1 MSTKRLA
8 WLGGG
13 LVAFVMAFLLF
24 RPDTLFTDVEADES
38 LSDAFAT
45 TSSSKTTSSTT
56 VTPATTAAA
65 AAATTTSA
73 AEPSTTTSA
82 SLGPIAIAT
91 GSFYGINHD
100 ASGTATIYESDGRFV
115 LRFEDDTNIQN
126 GPDLYVWVLPALDYE
141 GGSPTDYLDL
151 GTLTG
156 NVGGQNYDLPSEF
169 DPEVH
174 RAVLIWCLRFD
185 VPFAAVPLQ

>member
-13 LVAFVMAFLLF
+13 LVVFVVAFLLF
-24 RPDTLFTDVEADES
+24 RPDTLLTDVEASES

-45 TSSSKTTSSTT
+45 TTLSTTTSPTTITSSTT
-56 VTPATTAAA
+56 AAA
-65 AAATTTSA
+65 EAATTTSA
-73 AEPSTTTSA
+73 AEPTTITS
-82 SLGPIAIAT
+82 SPPEPIAIAT
-91 GSFYGINHD
+91 GGFYGINHD

-126 GPDLYVWVLPALDYE
+126 GPDLYVWVLPALDYD
-141 GGSPTDYLDL
+141 GGNPTDYLDL

-156 NVGGQNYDLPSEF
+156 NLGGQNYDLPAEF
-169 DPEVH
+169 DPEMH
-174 RAVLIWCLRFD
+174 RAVLIWCLRFG